1 MNFLAHAHLSGNND
15 EILFGNF
22 IADAVKGNPAIKY
35 EGHILKGI
43 IIHRKID
50 VFTDNHEIHKNSRN
64 LIRENFGKF
73 SGIVVDIFYDHF
85 LAANWS
91 KYSTVLL
98 KDFTSHVYFQL
109 TKRFFM
115 LPYKT
120 KRLLP
125 FMISQNWL
133 LNYSNFEG
141 LDNVFYGMDKR
152 TGFKSNMKNATIT
165 LKKHYD
171 KLKVDF
177 EMFYPE
183 LIGFV
188 NNNIDISDSI
198 KKSTN

>member
-1 MNFLAHAHLSGNND
+1 
-15 EILFGNF
+15 
-22 IADAVKGNPAIKY
+22 
-35 EGHILKGI
+35 
-43 IIHRKID
+43 
-50 VFTDNHEIHKNSRN
+50 
-64 LIRENFGKF
+64 
-73 SGIVVDIFYDHF
+73 
-85 LAANWS
+85 
-91 KYSTVLL
+91 
-98 KDFTSHVYFQL
+98 
-109 TKRFFM
+109 
-115 LPYKT
+115 
-120 KRLLP
+120 
-125 FMISQNWL
+125 MISQNWL